1 MIVKRNKHIDIK
13 LTLWVNTKPHLVE
26 LNDKVDY
33 FFTNQ
38 TMRGYQSQR

>member
-13 LTLWVNTKPHLVE
+13 LTLWVNAKPHLVE

-33 FFTNQ
+33 FFTHQ
-38 TMRGYQSQR
+38 GMRGYQSQR